1 VDQFAGQHASLLR
14 GGYMYDLDTGFVDT
28 YVGATAE
35 LGGVWR
41 DQDDIS
47 LDNSIFAGSLFLG
60 VDTVIGP
67 VFLGYGHGEGGNNG
81 IYLFLGKPWFRF

>member
-1 VDQFAGQHASLLR
+1 
-14 GGYMYDLDTGFVDT
+14 MWDLDTGFVDT

-35 LGGVWR
+35 LGGVWQDR
-41 DQDDIS
+41 DDIS
-47 LDNSIFAGSLFLG
+47 FDNSLFASSLFLG

-67 VFLGYGHGEGGNNG
+67 VFLGYGHAEGGNNG

>member
-1 VDQFAGQHASLLR
+1 
-14 GGYMYDLDTGFVDT
+14 MYDFDTGFVDT

-47 LDNSIFAGSLFLG
+47 LDSSIIAGSLFLG

-67 VFLGYGHGEGGNNG
+67 VFLGYGHAEGGNNG

>member
-1 VDQFAGQHASLLR
+1 
-14 GGYMYDLDTGFVDT
+14 MYDLDTGFVDT

-35 LGGVWR
+35 PGGVWQ
-41 DQDDIS
+41 DTDDIS
-47 LDNSIFAGSLFLG
+47 IDNSIFAGSLFLG

-67 VFLGYGHGEGGNNG
+67 VFLGYGEGGNNG